1 MTLWNKTWH
10 VCSLPHKHSHTH
22 PTSSPAIASSPEISF
37 FISLLRPR
45 LLESFLSQSLSVAR
59 APTRHLFP
67 PRSLNISLLSSLL
80 LSISPEFHHFGSL
93 RKSCWHFS
101 RNFFS
106 LFSSLATLETPR
118 RRPSPPHLSRSHR
131 YHSDLFT
138 RVLLFIRSLP
148 CNKADMPHASTLFH
162 TTPLSLAVFLLPA
175 LSLLVTQR
183 LSLPHA
189 YLLALHCLRFFIFP
203 SRWRLG
209 SINLLEKWD
218 FSHVF
223 LAVSDVLY
231 LWLELL
237 FGEGAFRV
245 WAYFTEL
252 IFRRPVL
259 VGASPN

>member
-10 VCSLPHKHSHTH
+10 VCSLPHKHTH
-22 PTSSPAIASSPEISF
+22 PTSSPAIAPSPEIPF

-45 LLESFLSQSLSVAR
+45 LLESFLSQSLSVFR

-101 RNFFS
+101 RNFF
-106 LFSSLATLETPR
+106 LSSLHSPPSR
-118 RRPSPPHLSRSHR
+118 RHAAAPPPPPLPFPPLPLRPLYPSPSVYPISSR
-131 YHSDLFT
+131 
-138 RVLLFIRSLP
+138 
-148 CNKADMPHASTLFH
+148 NKADMPHASTLFH
-162 TTPLSLAVFLLPA
+162 TTPLSLSVFLLPA

-203 SRWRLG
+203 SPWRLG

-218 FSHVF
+218 FSHVL

-231 LWLELL
+231 LRLELL

-252 IFRRPVL
+252 IFRHPVL

>member
-22 PTSSPAIASSPEISF
+22 PTSSPAIAPSPEISF

-45 LLESFLSQSLSVAR
+45 LLESFLSQSLSVFR

-101 RNFFS
+101 RNFF
-106 LFSSLATLETPR
+106 LSSLHSPPSR
-118 RRPSPPHLSRSHR
+118 RHAAAPPPHLSRSHR

-148 CNKADMPHASTLFH
+148 CNKADMPHASTSFH

-189 YLLALHCLRFFIFP
+189 YLLALLCLRFFIFP
-203 SRWRLG
+203 SRWRLS

-218 FSHVF
+218 FSHVL

-231 LWLELL
+231 LRLELL

>member
-22 PTSSPAIASSPEISF
+22 PTSSPAIASSLEIPF
-37 FISLLRPR
+37 FISLLCPR

-101 RNFFS
+101 CNFF
-106 LFSSLATLETPR
+106 LSSLHSPPSR
-118 RRPSPPHLSRSHR
+118 RHAAAPPPHLSRSHR

-148 CNKADMPHASTLFH
+148 VIRQTCHMHPPCFI
-162 TTPLSLAVFLLPA
+162 
-175 LSLLVTQR
+175 QR
-183 LSLPHA
+183 
-189 YLLALHCLRFFIFP
+189 RFP
-203 SRWRLG
+203 SRSFFYPPCLC
-209 SINLLEKWD
+209 SSL
-218 FSHVF
+218 SVF
-223 LAVSDVLY
+223 LFLTPTYSRYTVCVFLSFHLSDGSV
-231 LWLELL
+231 
-237 FGEGAFRV
+237 
-245 WAYFTEL
+245 
-252 IFRRPVL
+252 P
-259 VGASPN
+259 